1 MMTGPDALSLL
12 LAWFAG
18 SALGAFFFGG
28 LWWTVRKGLAAPNPA
43 LWILPS
49 ALLRTAVTL
58 AGFYWATGADWQRLL
73 ACLVGF
79 VMARQ
84 ITMRLTRA
92 RMTRRTRR
100 ASSNSTPPLPLPGA

>member
-28 LWWTVRKGLAAPNPA
+28 LWWTVRRGLAAPNPV

-49 ALLRTAVTL
+49 ALVRTAVTL
-58 AGFYWATGADWQRLL
+58 AGFYWVAGADWQRLL

-84 ITMRLTRA
+84 ITMRLTREPSHA
-92 RMTRRTRR
+92 
-100 ASSNSTPPLPLPGA
+100 P

>member
-1 MMTGPDALSLL
+1 MISSEVLSLL

-18 SALGAFFFGG
+18 GALGAFFFGG
-28 LWWTVRKGLAAPNPA
+28 LWWTVRRGLAARNPA

-49 ALLRTAVTL
+49 ALLRTGVTL
-58 AGFYWATGADWQRLL
+58 AGFYWATGGDWQRLL

-84 ITMRLTRA
+84 ITMHLTQEPSHA
-92 RMTRRTRR
+92 
-100 ASSNSTPPLPLPGA
+100 P